1 MARTSQIRFGSIGK
15 ENNLGKV
22 KINAAKDIM
31 AFDYLDWDHDQTE
44 YLAVPLPADD
54 NKMAFGG
61 GTNDVCCYKIT
72 HTLSNLTVAFN
83 MTRHVRS
90 AHFFPSKSIKL
101 DPDLLKKT

>member
-31 AFDYLDWDHDQTE
+31 AFDYLDWDHGQTE

-61 GTNDVCCYKIT
+61 APMMFAVI
-72 HTLSNLTVAFN
+72 
-83 MTRHVRS
+83 
-90 AHFFPSKSIKL
+90 KSRTPCQIL
-101 DPDLLKKT
+101 P